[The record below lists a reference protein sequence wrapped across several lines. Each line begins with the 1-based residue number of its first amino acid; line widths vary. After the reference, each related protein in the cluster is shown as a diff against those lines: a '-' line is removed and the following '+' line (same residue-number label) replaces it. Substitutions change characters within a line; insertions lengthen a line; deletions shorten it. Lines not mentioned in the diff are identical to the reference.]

1 MAIPFFQRGR
11 RKPSG
16 TSTRTTPQRAS
27 NPPTQEL
34 ETLGAGGHGIIVE
47 EASGTPQSAVDEA
60 AIFYATSQT
69 KAAETTLKTMLTSGD
84 RRAWHM
90 LFDLYRI
97 QRREKD
103 YEQLALDYALRFETS
118 PPVWQDMAD
127 AAPTPAQAQV
137 FTITLPPLLNSGA
150 VETMRAELSSA
161 AIGLVVRLDFSRIEM
176 VDEAGAG
183 GCVKALESARKAKCK
198 LQVSGVDRLIK
209 LLQDLNRAT
218 HNRPAHW
225 LFLLEL
231 YQLLGRQAEFEDMAV
246 EYAVNFEVSPP
257 SWAAVQAAELVQA
270 PPPAPTGDVL
280 TLRGEITP
288 RNETALQQLE
298 LYAASHS
305 VIVVDLSQVT
315 RIDYA
320 CISDLISQFMQL
332 LGSSKSVTLRGHNAL
347 IHELFR
353 IMGIDQLVQLQPSKL
368 V

>member
-1 MAIPFFQRGR
+1 MGRG
-11 RKPSG
+11 S
-16 TSTRTTPQRAS
+16 
-27 NPPTQEL
+27 
-34 ETLGAGGHGIIVE
+34 HGIIVE

-60 AIFYATSQT
+60 AIFYATGQT
-69 KAAETTLKTMLTSGD
+69 KAAETMLKTMLATDD

-103 YEQLALDYALRFETS
+103 FEQLALDYALRFETS
-118 PPVWQDMAD
+118 PPVWQGMAD
-127 AAPTPAQAQV
+127 AAPNPAQAQV

-150 VETMRAELSSA
+150 VDTMRAELSPA
-161 AIGLVVRLDFSRIEM
+161 PNGVAVCLDFSRIEM

-183 GCVKALESARKAKCK
+183 ACVKALEAARKAKRK

-209 LLQDLNRAT
+209 LLHDLNRAT
-218 HNRPAHW
+218 NNRPAHW

-246 EYAVNFEVSPP
+246 DYAVNFEVSPP
-257 SWAAVQAAELVQA
+257 SWVAVQAAELVQA
-270 PPPAPTGDVL
+270 PPPAPKGNGL
-280 TLRGEITP
+280 TLSGEITP
-288 RNETALQQLE
+288 KNETALKQLE
-298 LYAASHS
+298 LYAASHND
-305 VIVVDLSQVT
+305 IVVDLSQVT

-320 CISDLISQFMQL
+320 CISDLISQFMHL
-332 LGSSKSVTLRGHNAL
+332 LGSSKSVTLCGHNAL

-353 IMGIDQLVQLQPSKL
+353 IMGIDQLVTLQPGKL